1 MNTLVHGLLGDLL
14 RLQTF
19 AEMHCCCAIR
29 RSLLNPRLDR
39 EYRRTAESAARRA
52 ELIADLYSDLIRSTE

>member
-14 RLQTF
+14 RLQCV

-29 RSLLNPRLDR
+29 RSLITPRLAD
-39 EYRRTAESAARRA
+39 EYRRTAEAAARRA
-52 ELIADLYSDLIRSTE
+52 ELIDDLYRDLIRSME